1 MTGTAWAEAVR
12 DEAPSAIAP
21 LVTQLAVTPLPADT
35 DDALA
40 RYAASVVL
48 RLAEVEVSR
57 RVGVMR
63 SRVQR
68 LDATD
73 PAAAEAFADLLA
85 AESERRALRERI
97 AGG

>member
-1 MTGTAWAEAVR
+1 VR
-12 DEAPSAIAP
+12 EEAPSAVTP

-57 RVGVMR
+57 RVGVLR

-68 LDATD
+68 LEPGD
-73 PAAAEAFADLLA
+73 PAAGETFAELLGLEA
-85 AESERRALRERI
+85 QRRALREGI